1 VSVSR
6 PSARAAP
13 SDRPDP
19 IPWPSA
25 AALRE
30 TTDPRV
36 ATLVIMQGV
45 NRRILIAVVGAAV
58 VAAAAL
64 IALSVSGGGDSSTPA
79 TTAAP
84 EPGLLAGIPQHGT
97 VLGKPSGTATVYE
110 FADLQCPFCADFA
123 RDALPSVVRE
133 YVRTGRIKLDF
144 RPLEF
149 LGADSDRGARAVLAA
164 AKQNRAWNM
173 IEGLY
178 AAQGAENSGWLTE
191 GLVREIGGEIGGLD
205 AERMVK
211 DMTGVSSGL
220 QKAADQ
226 ANRLGVQGTP
236 SFYLLLPLGQPKE
249 LQLGSLSAEGFRAAL
264 DPLLA

>member
-1 VSVSR
+1 
-6 PSARAAP
+6 
-13 SDRPDP
+13 
-19 IPWPSA
+19 
-25 AALRE
+25 
-30 TTDPRV
+30 
-36 ATLVIMQGV
+36 MQGV
-45 NRRILIAVVGAAV
+45 NRRMLIAVVGAAV
-58 VAAAAL
+58 VAAGAL
-64 IALSVSGGGDSSTPA
+64 IALSVSGGGGSSTPA

-84 EPGLLAGIPQHGT
+84 QPGLLAGIPQHGT
-97 VLGKPSGTATVYE
+97 VLGKPSATAAVYE

-191 GLVREIGGEIGGLD
+191 GLVSEIGGGIRGLD
-205 AERMVK
+205 VERMVR

-236 SFYLLLPLGQPKE
+236 SFFLLPPLGQPKE

>member
-1 VSVSR
+1 
-6 PSARAAP
+6 
-13 SDRPDP
+13 
-19 IPWPSA
+19 
-25 AALRE
+25 
-30 TTDPRV
+30 
-36 ATLVIMQGV
+36 MQGV

-64 IALSVSGGGDSSTPA
+64 IALSVSSGGESSTPA

-97 VLGKPSGTATVYE
+97 VLGRPSATATVYE
-110 FADLQCPFCADFA
+110 FADLQCPYCADVA
-123 RDALPSVVRE
+123 RDALPAVVRE

-173 IEGLY
+173 LEGLY

-191 GLVREIGGEIGGLD
+191 DLIREIGGGIQGLD
-205 AERMVK
+205 VDQMVDEMK
-211 DMTGVSSGL
+211 DVSPGL

-226 ANRLGVQGTP
+226 ANQLGVQGTP
-236 SFYLLLPLGQPKE
+236 SFFLLQQLGQPKE
-249 LQLGSLSAEGFRAAL
+249 LKLNALSADGFRAAL
-264 DPLLA
+264 EPLLT